1 MNIIDKILN
10 KTTNSRF
17 RIGNFN
23 IRISRGHSLP
33 FVLERYPDYGSNLVR
48 LARAVNDKYGGLKII
63 DVGGNVGD
71 TIAMLLS
78 DNPDYEI
85 YSIEGDE
92 KYYNILCENFA
103 NNKSV
108 RIYKNFLGDKD
119 EIIQAL
125 ANRDKGTLRLDN
137 ISTNK
142 SREEIKLIT
151 LDTFISENPSMGN
164 AKLIKIDTDGY
175 DNKIIRGAKNY
186 FKKNKPI
193 VYFEY
198 DKKLLGENGEDS
210 LKVFEILKDIGYS
223 SLVFF
228 DNYGRFLISVS
239 IDDIETIKQLDHYV
253 TSRAGSFAY
262 YDIVAFTAEDSDI
275 ARSFINNELQRK

>member
-23 IRISRGHSLP
+23 IHISRGHSLP
-33 FVLERYPDYGSNLVR
+33 FVLQKYPDYGSNLVR
-48 LARAVNDKYGGLKII
+48 LARTVNDKYDGLKII

-85 YSIEGDE
+85 YSVEGDK

-125 ANRDKGTLRLDN
+125 ADRNKGTLRLEH

-142 SREEIKLIT
+142 NFEEIKLIT
-151 LDTFISENPSMGN
+151 LDTFILENPSV
-164 AKLIKIDTDGY
+164 AHSKLVKIDTDGY

-186 FKKNKPI
+186 FKKNKPVI
-193 VYFEY
+193 YFEY

-210 LKVFEILKDIGYS
+210 LKVFEFLKDIGYS

-228 DNYGRFLISVS
+228 DNYGRFLISVNV
-239 IDDIETIKQLDHYV
+239 DNIETIKQLDHYV
-253 TSRAGSFAY
+253 TNQAGSFAY
-262 YDIVAFTAEDSDI
+262 YDIVAFAAEDSDI
-275 ARSFINNELQRK
+275 SRSFIDNELQRK